1 MTDLK
6 DKYYMRRALVLAVRA
21 FGETE
26 PNPVVG
32 AVVVRDGKIVG
43 KGWHEK
49 AGGKHAEVIALE
61 DAGSEAE
68 GATIYVTLEPCN
80 HHGKTGPCS
89 ELTVKKGI
97 KRVVYSLGDPNEK
110 ARGGAEFL
118 KESGIEVKNGVLKD
132 ETEQVL
138 FSWLYYIAHGSFP
151 KVAIASVGV
160 EGKLINYKNRFLE
173 KYFSKAEY
181 LGFDSSDFASFD
193 ADFLLL
199 VRTTLIGGENWVEK
213 SMDLELVKAWKLA
226 NNSYSL
232 YRIC

>member
-6 DKYYMRRALVLAVRA
+6 DKYYMRRALALAVRA

-32 AVVVRDGKIVG
+32 AVVVRDGRIVG

-49 AGGKHAEVIALE
+49 AGGKHAEVVALE

-89 ELTVKKGI
+89 ELIVKKGI

-110 ARGGAEFL
+110 ASGGAEFL
-118 KESGIEVKNGVLKD
+118 EKSGIDVCHGVLKG

-138 FSWLYYIAHGSFP
+138 FSWLYYLAHGSFP
-151 KVAIASVGV
+151 KVVIASVGI
-160 EGKLINYKNRFLE
+160 EGKLLDYKNRFLE
-173 KYFSKAEY
+173 KYFSKAKY
-181 LGFDSSDFASFD
+181 LDSGSFD

-199 VRTTLIGGENWVEK
+199 VRTTLVGGESWAEK
-213 SMDLELVKAWKLA
+213 DLDLELRKVWKLA